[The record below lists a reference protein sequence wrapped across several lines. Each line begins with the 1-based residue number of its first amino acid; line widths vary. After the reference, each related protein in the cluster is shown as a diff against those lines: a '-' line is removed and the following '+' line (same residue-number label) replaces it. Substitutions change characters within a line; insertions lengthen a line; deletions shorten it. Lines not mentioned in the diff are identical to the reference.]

1 MNKAIAINGGDSEFW
16 YECSNNKCN
25 SFYNSYKP
33 QAHQESFHTDPHLI
47 KGNFGGYGS
56 GKTLTS
62 RQQFYKH
69 MFISPGGNTVIGAN
83 VTSQYE
89 MTIKRDIE
97 ADLPGSFVKY
107 ISNQKQYIDF
117 QNGHRVMF
125 RPFDDVNKLRSY
137 NIDMF
142 IILEASEV
150 KPAAFE
156 QLKTRLRN
164 LSATV
169 PKLDSNGVP
178 MFTVA
183 KNGVHIPVLQ
193 ADWRTG
199 IVESNP
205 DSGWIRE
212 EVLLYSDEIHKH
224 GRILDDYI
232 IMDKEKDV
240 AISTHVTSTE
250 ANEFLPKNFIDT
262 ITKNKP
268 AWWVR
273 RFVYGSFN
281 YAEGLVYPNAQT
293 CIVPRR
299 EIPRSWKRIISYDYG
314 LSDDSVFLFSAID
327 EANKKV
333 VMYKEVRTNNKS
345 VEQLAKIFHEETKDI
360 PFGGM
365 VCPPIIDPK
374 SAPKRDYDKK
384 TLADHFLDYGISF
397 IPGAI
402 NIDARVFRLNTY
414 IEAGYL
420 EIMDCCEGLIGEIR
434 KYKFKA
440 GTLESSG
447 WSNKP
452 EDKDNHGINA
462 LEWITMELPADP
474 SKLIY
479 GIYNKMGKDVTIE
492 TDIEAQYYI
501 HALSEDD
508 FTAYHEDAATPFG
521 TINYSY
527 NGG

>member
-1 MNKAIAINGGDSEFW
+1 VAINGGESEFW
-16 YECSNNKCN
+16 YTCSNAKCN
-25 SFYNSYKP
+25 AYYNSYKP
-33 QAHQESFHTDPHLI
+33 QAHQEEFHRDPHLI

-69 MFISPGGNTVIGAN
+69 MFITPNGNTVVGAN
-83 VTSQYE
+83 VSSQYE

-97 ADLPGSFVKY
+97 ADLPLAFVKH
-107 ISNQKQYIDF
+107 ISNQKAYIDF
-117 QNGHRVMF
+117 QNGHRIMF

-169 PKLDSNGVP
+169 PQIDPLTNQP
-178 MFTVA
+178 RFTTA
-183 KNGVHIPVLQ
+183 KNGVKIPILQ

-212 EVLLYSDEIHKH
+212 ELLLFSDEIHKH
-224 GRILDDYI
+224 GRILDEYNV
-232 IMDKEKDV
+232 MDNERDPHI
-240 AISTHVTSTE
+240 ASHVTSTE
-250 ANEFLPKNFIDT
+250 ANEFLPRNFIDT

-281 YAEGLVYPNAQT
+281 YAEGLVYPNAQA

-299 EIPRSWKRIISYDYG
+299 EIPRNWKRIIAYDYG
-314 LSDDSVFLFSAID
+314 LSDDSVYLFGAID
-327 EANKKV
+327 EANKKLV
-333 VMYKEVRTNNKS
+333 IYREVRINNKS
-345 VEQLAKIFHEETKDI
+345 VKELAGIFLEETKHI

-365 VCPPIIDPK
+365 LCPPIIDPK

-402 NIDARVFRLNTY
+402 NVDARIFRLNTY

-420 EIMDCCEGLIGEIR
+420 EIMDCCEGLCKELR
-434 KYKFKA
+434 KYKFRV
-440 GTLESSG
+440 GTMESSG

-474 SKLIY
+474 SKLLY
-479 GIYNKMGKDVTIE
+479 GIYNKMGKDLTIE
-492 TDIEAQYYI
+492 SDPELQYYI
-501 HALSEDD
+501 HALSDD
-508 FTAYHEDAATPFG
+508 DAPTGYLDDTAPFGITAYSYG
-521 TINYSY
+521 NY
-527 NGG
+527 GG